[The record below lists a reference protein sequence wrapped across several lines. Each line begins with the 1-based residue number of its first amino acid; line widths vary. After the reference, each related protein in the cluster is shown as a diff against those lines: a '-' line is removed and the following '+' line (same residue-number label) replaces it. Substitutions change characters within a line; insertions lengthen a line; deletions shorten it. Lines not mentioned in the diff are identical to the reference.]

1 MKDISLKPP
10 KRKGIKDEVREGKD
24 LRLHLSDRE
33 LLHREPHINLLG
45 QERKYHISVQSS
57 IYHHGYAVKN
67 DPTIEVNGFKG
78 CSFVALY
85 LPIKQR
91 SSGHSHNK

>member
-1 MKDISLKPP
+1 MARIW
-10 KRKGIKDEVREGKD
+10 GYTWE
-24 LRLHLSDRE
+24 SDRE
-33 LLHREPHINLLG
+33 LLHREPHINLLS

-57 IYHHGYAVKN
+57 ISHHGYAVKN

-85 LPIKQR
+85 LPIKFAALKQWTF
-91 SSGHSHNK
+91 SQ